1 MQSRKRKMQQK
12 LFYTNQNLYFFN
24 LLKSVKKIEKPKKV
38 LIYHIKN
45 ISHIQ
50 NVNTEST
57 KEIISEQKKEDDEWI
72 KNMNWDPLFTDD

>member
-12 LFYTNQNLYFFN
+12 LFYTNKNLYFFN

-57 KEIISEQKKEDDEWI
+57 KSEQKKEDDDEWI

>member
-57 KEIISEQKKEDDEWI
+57 KSEQKKEDDDEWI

>member
-1 MQSRKRKMQQK
+1 MQEK
-12 LFYTNQNLYFFN
+12 LFYTNKNLYFFN

-50 NVNTEST
+50 NVNTKST
-57 KEIISEQKKEDDEWI
+57 KESISEHKKEDDEWI

>member
-1 MQSRKRKMQQK
+1 MQSSKRKMQQK
-12 LFYTNQNLYFFN
+12 LFYTNKNLYFFN

-38 LIYHIKN
+38 LIYSIKN

-57 KEIISEQKKEDDEWI
+57 MEIISEQKKEDDEWI

>member
-1 MQSRKRKMQQK
+1 MQSRKRIMQQK
-12 LFYTNQNLYFFN
+12 LFYTNQKLYFFN

-57 KEIISEQKKEDDEWI
+57 KSEQKKEDDEWI